1 MKRYSCS
8 LFIAC
13 LMTLTT
19 TSSLASVV
27 IQGTRVIYPESAK
40 EVTVKMVNEG
50 RSPLLVQSWLDD
62 GNENGDPAKMKLP
75 FIVTPPVSRLDPQKG
90 QSVRITWT
98 GKALAQDKESIFWF
112 NVLEIP
118 PKDKNAEGKSK
129 LNLALRSRIKFFYRP
144 ASLKGSFID
153 GLNNVKWSLVNDA
166 GNVAIVLK
174 NDSPYYLSLIGGA
187 GWAGAKKY
195 DYKPKMLSPFSE
207 ERFVVPQLTTTSVNK
222 VSWVALNDYGADAEV
237 VKTVK

>member
-1 MKRYSCS
+1 MKKCLYSTLLAFS
-8 LFIAC
+8 LA
-13 LMTLTT
+13 L
-19 TSSLASVV
+19 SSTASWASVV
-27 IQGTRVIYPESAK
+27 IQGTRVIYPEAAK

-50 RSPLLVQSWLDD
+50 ASPLLVQSWLDD

-90 QSVRITWT
+90 QSVRINWT
-98 GKALAQDKESIFWF
+98 GQALPQDKESIFWF

-118 PKDKNAEGKSK
+118 PKDKSAEGKSK

-144 ASLKGSFID
+144 ASLQGSFID

-174 NDSPYYLSLIGGA
+174 NDSPYYLSLIGGSV
-187 GWAGAKKY
+187 WAGAKKY
-195 DYKPKMLSPFSE
+195 DYKPKMLSPLSE

-222 VSWVALNDYGADAEV
+222 VSWVALNDYGADSEV